1 MSIELRKISEKAE
14 LEELAALADAIW
26 HEFFPSII
34 SVEQIDYMLEKFLSI
49 KALLEEQEEGYEMY
63 MTESDG
69 ETVGF
74 CVIRPDVEDDRM
86 FLSKIYLM
94 KETRGKGCS
103 SKVLDILEDITREH
117 GLHKMWLTVNKH
129 NDTAIPVYE
138 HRGFEIIEEAETDIG
153 GGFVMDDYIM
163 EHVLD

>member
-1 MSIELRKISEKAE
+1 MVQLRKISEKAE
-14 LEELAALADAIW
+14 LEELASLADTIW

-49 KALLEEQEEGYEMY
+49 DALLAEQEEGYEMY

-69 ETVGF
+69 KTVGF
-74 CVIRPDVEDDRM
+74 CVIRPDTEDDRM
-86 FLSKIYLM
+86 FLSKIYLT
-94 KETRGKGCS
+94 KETRGKGLS
-103 SKVLDILEDITREH
+103 SKVFDQLEAITREH

-129 NDTAIPVYE
+129 NDTAIPVYL
-138 HRGFEIIEEAETDIG
+138 HRGFETIDEVETDIG
-153 GGFVMDDYIM
+153 SGFVMDDYIM